1 MAALP
6 VCLVQVGIKVVCV
19 SSLRV
24 GQVDA
29 RASRAQDLVCNVAEG
44 APEPL
49 TGEELDAL
57 QPSDLEYR

>member
-1 MAALP
+1 MAERAR
-6 VCLVQVGIKVVCV
+6 
-19 SSLRV
+19 LRV
-24 GQVDA
+24 WW
-29 RASRAQDLVCNVAEG
+29 CNIAEG